1 MGIEEILEQI
11 VKIAAKHGA
20 GEVWLYGSYANG
32 THRRTSDIDIA
43 VDNCDNLHDLKFEIN
58 EKIHT
63 LKTINPVM
71 LPRQECGRNQTFM
84 KEILSGKK
92 IYG

>member
-20 GEVWLYGSYANG
+20 KEVWLYGSYANG
-32 THRRTSDIDIA
+32 TNRKNSDIDIA
-43 VDNCDNLHDLKFEIN
+43 VDKCANLHDLRFDIN
-58 EKIHT
+58 ENIHT

-71 LPRQECGRNQTFM
+71 LPKQKDEQSKVFM
-84 KEILSGKK
+84 EEILSGKK